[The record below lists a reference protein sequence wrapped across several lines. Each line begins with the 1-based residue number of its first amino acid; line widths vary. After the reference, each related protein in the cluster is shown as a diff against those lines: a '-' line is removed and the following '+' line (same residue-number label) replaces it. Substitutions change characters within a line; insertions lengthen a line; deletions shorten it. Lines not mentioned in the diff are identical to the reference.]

1 MKKEGKQ
8 WRNEG
13 RVIFQPGE
21 QKLWG
26 KPEPDCCISAIAG
39 LETVSHSG
47 DLVSVRASVSSEE

>member
-1 MKKEGKQ
+1 MKEESYFSLGS
-8 WRNEG
+8 RSCG
-13 RVIFQPGE
+13 
-21 QKLWG
+21 G